1 MQSVAQL
8 AGDRLKRGGRRAA
21 EAPTDLPCDARGV
34 TDSSRGRTWRLLV
47 TEPSDGATNMAI
59 DEAVWLGRRAGASSP
74 TIRFFAWAPP
84 TVSLGYGQPLDG
96 HVDTAACRRLGVGL
110 VRRPTGG
117 SAIYHDGPERELTYS
132 VVATA
137 DDIGGGARDLH
148 HSYQWIGRAL
158 VAGLRALGAPV
169 EMVGVARGDE
179 PQPAFCFAR
188 TGSCEIELGG
198 RKIVGSAQRRYG
210 ATFLQHG
217 SVLLGVDAPHLAALF
232 PTTPDPL
239 ATLTTLE
246 TALGHRP
253 KFDDV
258 AAALAQAFEREHG
271 LDLRPDG
278 LTPDETAAVERL
290 AREKY
295 ATDAWLRGPA

>member
-1 MQSVAQL
+1 M
-8 AGDRLKRGGRRAA
+8 
-21 EAPTDLPCDARGV
+21 TDNPLGL
-34 TDSSRGRTWRLLV
+34 TWRMLV
-47 TEPSDGATNMAI
+47 TEPGDGATNMAM
-59 DEAVWLGRRAGASSP
+59 DEALWRGRQAGTSPP

-96 HVDTAACRRLGVGL
+96 HVDVAACRALGVGL

-132 VVATA
+132 VAASA
-137 DDIGGGARDLH
+137 DDIGGGARDLL

-158 VAGLRALGAPV
+158 VAGLQALGAPV

-179 PQPAFCFAR
+179 PAPAFCFAR
-188 TGSCEIELGG
+188 TGSCEIELDG
-198 RKIVGSAQRRYG
+198 RKVVGSAQRRHG
-210 ATFLQHG
+210 RCFLQHG
-217 SVLLGVDAPHLAALF
+217 SILLGVDEPRLRALF
-232 PTTPDPL
+232 PTTRDPL
-239 ATLTTLE
+239 MTLTTLE

-258 AAALAQAFEREHG
+258 AQALGAAFEAEHG

-278 LTPDETAAVERL
+278 LSADETAAVERL
-290 AREKY
+290 VREKY